1 MANKRLKKKQTKKML
16 QEHLL
21 QNGYNDSK
29 KLNRMTKT
37 ELQAT
42 VKKVDRNI
50 RQKQRRADNLAKWDT
65 LGIDKK
71 IISQFDLRN
80 KNPDNISSDLLKTI
94 KTASRTEKAR
104 QTREHNKAIRY
115 NRLIK
120 HGYLPEEIKPSWIN
134 SDVYMYEALGKIR
147 PNKVYTANVH
157 LAIAFTDV
165 DGSPIFNTSKYRI
178 DTFEE
183 ILQKIEKRVYEAA
196 AKPGDSGLTA
206 LVFEIRNGS
215 EDETEHFLN
224 VYEERGY
231 NFKLGKLTDRRY
243 YRLVNRNDWT
253 MREFAELTLC
263 VLMQINNRD
272 VPSLLDNLEEF
283 VINSGL
289 PFWEV
294 LTDSTGRKYTDLFE
308 KH

>member
-1 MANKRLKKKQTKKML
+1 MATKRLKKKQTKKML

-21 QNGYNDSK
+21 QNGYTDSK

-37 ELQAT
+37 ELQTT

-50 RQKQRRADNLAKWDT
+50 RQKQRRAENLAKWDN

-80 KNPDNISSDLLKTI
+80 KNPDNISIDLFKEI
-94 KTASRTEKAR
+94 KKASRTEKAR

-115 NRLIK
+115 NRLIN

-147 PNKVYTANVH
+147 PNKVYTTNVH

-165 DGSPIFNTSKYRI
+165 NGSTIFNTSEYRNY
-178 DTFEE
+178 TFEE
-183 ILQKIEKRVYEAA
+183 LLQLIEERIQQALNF
-196 AKPGDSGLTA
+196 PDDSGLTA
-206 LVFEIRNGS
+206 LVFEVRNGS
-215 EDETEHFLN
+215 EEETEGFLSA
-224 VYEERGY
+224 YEERGY

-253 MREFAELTLC
+253 LREFAELTLC
-263 VLMQINNRD
+263 VLNQINNRD
-272 VPSLLDNLEEF
+272 VPTLIYDLEDF
-283 VINSGL
+283 LINSGL

-294 LTDSTGRKYTDLFE
+294 LEDSSGVRYSTMF
-308 KH
+308 